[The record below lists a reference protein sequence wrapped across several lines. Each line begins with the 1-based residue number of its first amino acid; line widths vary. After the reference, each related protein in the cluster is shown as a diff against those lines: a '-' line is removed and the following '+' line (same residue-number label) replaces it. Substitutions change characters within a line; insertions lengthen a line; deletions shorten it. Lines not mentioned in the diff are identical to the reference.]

1 MPTTTDTRSAAK
13 SMELGAEQ
21 VGQRADQALQ
31 TARRAADGAIDALQ
45 HKVDDLNESI
55 PGALGRAAARVDE
68 ITRRGIERARDTSSH
83 LREEVTRAG
92 DRTVAYIKD
101 EPVKSVLIAAATG
114 AAVAALVTLLAQSRS
129 RRGL

>member
-1 MPTTTDTRSAAK
+1 MPTTETRSVAK
-13 SMELGAEQ
+13 TVEQGAEH
-21 VGQRADQALQ
+21 VGQRADEALQ
-31 TARRAADGAIDALQ
+31 SARRAADGAIDALQ
-45 HKVDDLNESI
+45 HKVDDLNGTV

-68 ITRRGIERARDTSSH
+68 ITRRGMEHARDTSAH

-114 AAVAALVTLLAQSRS
+114 AAVAALVTLLARS
-129 RRGL
+129 RNGRY

>member
-1 MPTTTDTRSAAK
+1 MPTTEARSVAK
-13 SMELGAEQ
+13 SVEHSAEQ
-21 VGQRADQALQ
+21 VGQRADEALQ

-45 HKVDDLNESI
+45 HKVDDINDTV

-68 ITRRGIERARDTSSH
+68 ITRRGIERARDTGAH
-83 LREEVTRAG
+83 LREEATRAG

-114 AAVAALVTLLAQSRS
+114 AAVAALVTLLARS
-129 RRGL
+129 RNSRH

>member
-1 MPTTTDTRSAAK
+1 MPTTETRSAVK
-13 SMELGAEQ
+13 SMELGADH
-21 VGQRADQALQ
+21 VGQRTDEALQ

-55 PGALGRAAARVDE
+55 PGALSRAAAKVDE

-92 DRTVAYIKD
+92 DKTVAYIKD

-114 AAVAALVTLLAQSRS
+114 AAVAALVTLLAQSRN